1 MLKLAR
7 NALGDLKVFTTPT
20 QETISW
26 SFVEA
31 LYKIQQQDIM
41 HLGNKLKTKHI
52 QWHKHKMKVSVA
64 AQTLSTSVAAAITF
78 LRNIKVDDF
87 NDSKA
92 TSDFI
97 LLMNNLFDILNS
109 ESKFG
114 KNFKAPIDLQNYA
127 EIARYLNDGIKILK
141 SIKSMDGI
149 KIIDGPRKT
158 FVQGFSISANSI
170 LAITKELSQRTNLP
184 YKYVLTYRF
193 SQDPLEMFFSRIR
206 SRLGWNN
213 NPNPLQF
220 KYALR
225 SFLLRNNIECPPTAN
240 CVLNDKQLHLPD
252 KSKEQDIQ
260 ISEMLLTSTVWRYDV
275 IFYVSGYISRKL
287 LKIIKCPECAA
298 ALYQPTDT
306 ANDHQYKRNISLLS
320 CKRYGKLLVTSS
332 SVVKVVTS
340 TDTFARQELC
350 CWTSLNKTNTEKL
363 FYNVLKENKL
373 QTFQHL
379 FHHSQECHT

>member
-78 LRNIKVDDF
+78 LRNMKVDDF

-97 LLMNNLFDILNS
+97 LLMNNLFDILNFK
-109 ESKFG
+109 SKFG

-170 LAITKELSQRTNLP
+170 LAITKE
-184 YKYVLTYRF
+184 F
-193 SQDPLEMFFSRIR
+193 
-206 SRLGWNN
+206 
-213 NPNPLQF
+213 
-220 KYALR
+220 
-225 SFLLRNNIECPPTAN
+225 C
-240 CVLNDKQLHLPD
+240 
-252 KSKEQDIQ
+252 KEQIC
-260 ISEMLLTSTVWRYDV
+260 LTNMCSH
-275 IFYVSGYISRKL
+275 IGFPKIH
-287 LKIIKCPECAA
+287 LKCSLAEYEAA
-298 ALYQPTDT
+298 
-306 ANDHQYKRNISLLS
+306 
-320 CKRYGKLLVTSS
+320 
-332 SVVKVVTS
+332 
-340 TDTFARQELC
+340 
-350 CWTSLNKTNTEKL
+350 
-363 FYNVLKENKL
+363 
-373 QTFQHL
+373 
-379 FHHSQECHT
+379 